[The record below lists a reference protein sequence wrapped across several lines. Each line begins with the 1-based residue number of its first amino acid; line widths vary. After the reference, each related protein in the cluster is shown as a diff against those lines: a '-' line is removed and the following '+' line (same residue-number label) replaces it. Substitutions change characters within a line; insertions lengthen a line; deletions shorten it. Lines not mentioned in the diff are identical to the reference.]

1 MAEKKSLSRSLSA
14 RHVSMIAIGGTI
26 GTGLFLGSGES
37 IHKAGPFIL
46 VIYLITGFFV
56 FLMMR
61 ALGELLLSDTDTIIF
76 VDFIKKY
83 LGERTGFIMGW
94 TYWLGWLVIAMSEL
108 TAVGTYMQF
117 WFPHVSAWIWELL
130 FLGLLY
136 LINIVAVSAFGETEF
151 WFALIK
157 IIAILAIIATAVIM
171 LLFHVH
177 TSQGAVRLSN
187 LWRFGVSSGN
197 NWQIIAA
204 FQMAFF
210 SFLGVEFVGVSAA
223 ETKDPLTNIPHS
235 INSVIMRILI
245 FYIGALMAIMVIQP
259 WTDYNAGKSPFVQVF
274 AGIGIKAAAGIIN
287 FVVLTAAASSL
298 NSSLFTT
305 GRMLFS
311 LSKPKSYFA
320 QLNKQAIP
328 MRSITLSTCIVALVV
343 FINYLFPEGAFKLI
357 TSVASAAFLII
368 YMFLMITHIKYR
380 QSIDYQ
386 QSKQLFKL
394 PGAPYTDYLT
404 IIFMAIIF
412 LILLF
417 NPETTIT
424 TIITIV
430 WFVIISLLSYSQV
443 KS

>member
-1 MAEKKSLSRSLSA
+1 MADKKSLSRSLSA

-46 VIYLITGFFV
+46 VIYLITGLFV

-61 ALGELLLSDTDTIIF
+61 ALGELLLSDTTKIIF

-83 LGERTGFIMGW
+83 LGKRIGYIMGW

-117 WFPHVSAWIWELL
+117 WFPHIPTWIWELI
-130 FLGLLY
+130 FLAALY
-136 LINIVAVSAFGETEF
+136 SINIIAVSAFGETEF

-157 IIAILAIIATAVIM
+157 IIAILAIIVTAIIM
-171 LLFHVH
+171 LLFQFH
-177 TSQGAVRLSN
+177 TDKGTVQLSN
-187 LWRFGVSSGN
+187 LWNYGLSSGN

-223 ETKDPLTNIPHS
+223 ETKDPLKNIPHS

-245 FYIGALMAIMVIQP
+245 FYIGALMAIMIIQP
-259 WTDYNAGKSPFVQVF
+259 WPDYSAGHSPFVQVF

-311 LSKPKSYFA
+311 LAKPNSYFA
-320 QLNKQAIP
+320 HLNRQLIP
-328 MRSITLSTCIVALVV
+328 MRSITLSTGIVALVV

-368 YMFLMITHIKYR
+368 YMFLMLTHIKYR
-380 QSIDYQ
+380 KSADYRQ
-386 QSKQLFKL
+386 GPQLFPL
-394 PGAPYTDYLT
+394 PAAPYSDYLT
-404 IIFMAIIF
+404 IIFMGIIF

-417 NPETTIT
+417 NPETTLTTVI
-424 TIITIV
+424 TII
-430 WFVIISLLSYSQV
+430 WFIFIYLLSRR
-443 KS
+443 KF